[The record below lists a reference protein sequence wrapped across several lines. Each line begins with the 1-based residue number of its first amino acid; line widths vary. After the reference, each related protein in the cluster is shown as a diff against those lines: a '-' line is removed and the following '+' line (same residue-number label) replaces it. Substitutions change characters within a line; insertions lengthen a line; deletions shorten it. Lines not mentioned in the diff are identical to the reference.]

1 MTTKPATESAAAELT
16 VTDKRIPLA
25 AVELVRSASV
35 PSVAVA
41 TAGMA
46 STLYGGQ
53 FELWLDTALGVV
65 SARLPDTE
73 ETAALMAAHG
83 VKHRQVW
90 LYPVSACLAMAV
102 DMERLASKGAS
113 K

>member
-1 MTTKPATESAAAELT
+1 MSKSTTAESAADPT
-16 VTDKRIPLA
+16 VTDKRVPLA
-25 AVELVRSASV
+25 AVELIRSASV

-53 FELWLDTALGVV
+53 FELWLDTDLGVV
-65 SARLPDTE
+65 EARLPDTE
-73 ETAALMAAHG
+73 ETTALMAAHG
-83 VKHRQVW
+83 VAHRQVW
-90 LYPVSACLAMAV
+90 LYPMSACLAMAV
-102 DMERLASKGAS
+102 DMDRLSGKGAD